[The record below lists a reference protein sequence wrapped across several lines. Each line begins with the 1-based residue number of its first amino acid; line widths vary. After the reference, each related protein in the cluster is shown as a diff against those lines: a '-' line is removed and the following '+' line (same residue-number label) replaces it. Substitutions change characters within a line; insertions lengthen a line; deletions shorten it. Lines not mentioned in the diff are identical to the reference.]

1 MTAWVL
7 VPSLLAIAAAL
18 TVLYARRQLIVVH
31 VTGRSML
38 PGLRPGDLV
47 LVRRTTAGKLKLKPG
62 DVVVLRAAAKPHWV
76 IKRVAALPGDPV
88 PEPVHAATG
97 NALTVPPGM
106 LVVLAD
112 NPSGIDSRDWGF
124 VRIGGLLGS
133 VIRKFP
139 G

>member
-7 VPSLLAIAAAL
+7 APSVLATAAAL
-18 TVLYARRQLIVVH
+18 TVLYARRHLVVVH

-38 PGLRPGDLV
+38 PGLRPGDRV
-47 LVRRTTAGKLKLKPG
+47 LVRRTTAGKLKPG
-62 DVVVLRAAAKPHWV
+62 DVVVLRAPAKPHWV
-76 IKRVAALPGDPV
+76 IKRLAALPGDPV
-88 PEPVHAATG
+88 PKPVHAVTG
-97 NALTVPPGM
+97 NALIVPPGM

-112 NPSGIDSRDWGF
+112 NPSGLDSRDWGF
-124 VRIGGLLGS
+124 VRISGLLGS